1 MNEQELIGRKLPY
14 TLPEGSLDRLRD
26 RIPSQPA
33 GAGEHRHP
41 ARLRWRCIAGAA
53 AVLLAGAILGLCL
66 ERRTLDSPDLDALL
80 TTAPA
85 ETLRQAAALN
95 YDDILYDQQ
104 L

>member
-1 MNEQELIGRKLPY
+1 MNEQELIVRNLPY
-14 TLPEGSLDRLRD
+14 TLPEGSLDRMRE
-26 RIPSQPA
+26 RILTQTV
-33 GAGEHRHP
+33 GAGQHRRSV
-41 ARLRWRCIAGAA
+41 RLRRLYIAGAA

-66 ERRTLDSPDLDALL
+66 ERRTLNGPDLDALL
-80 TTAPA
+80 NTAST